1 MKNPER
7 EKIKRDN
14 TVRVILNVPKD
25 IDEQFKELGIKRGI
39 PKSSMILYAMSW
51 YLDYSTSVDLMPK
64 IIDLIRLSEKKKDE
78 DICNNKNNNQ
88 G

>member
-1 MKNPER
+1 
-7 EKIKRDN
+7 
-14 TVRVILNVPKD
+14 
-25 IDEQFKELGIKRGI
+25 
-39 PKSSMILYAMSW
+39 MILYAMSW

-78 DICNNKNNNQ
+78 DVCNNKNNNQ